1 MKKVYL
7 IQESSWTCE
16 DYNECLVDSR
26 FDKDESDKKL
36 NKLRSELDN
45 KRQRLLGLEVHL
57 DNCLVEGE
65 CEKCDE
71 YWELEG
77 EMSLEDINGYIQ
89 KEIEVLEKGELI

>member
-7 IQESSWTCE
+7 IYKSSGSHE

-36 NKLRSELDN
+36 NELISELEN

-57 DNCLVEGE
+57 DNCLVEGG
-65 CEKCDE
+65 CKKCDE
-71 YWELEG
+71 YWELDI

-89 KEIEVLEKGELI
+89 KEIEVLEKGE

>member
-7 IQESSWTCE
+7 IYESSGSFE

-26 FDKDESDKKL
+26 FDKDESDKIL
-36 NKLRSELDN
+36 NKLRSELEN

-65 CEKCDE
+65 CEKCNE
-71 YWELEG
+71 YWELKS
-77 EMSLEDINGYIQ
+77 EMSPEDINGYIQ
-89 KEIEVLEKGELI
+89 REIEVLEKGE